1 MSSIPI
7 LEVVSFSTEHSTH
20 RITNLI
26 KGTGKWTI
34 PIKNVSAIRGQEI
47 TDLEAE
53 FRLPPCQIEALDV
66 GNFWT
71 AILEI
76 EVGRSGESA
85 SQRKPLLAKNSSV
98 LLFMN
103 KLDCRTENNF
113 EGVKFFQKSDI
124 NSEVLNSSKPW
135 DRLRVVCKQPHRND
149 VLFGL
154 SLLKIR
160 GQRLDNPQIFHQ
172 PNFENIL
179 PASGNQDKELPKNSK
194 SDHRWKIRRKEMYAT
209 EI

>member
-34 PIKNVSAIRGQEI
+34 PIKNISASRGQEI

-53 FRLPPCQIEALDV
+53 FRLPPCQIEALDI

-71 AILEI
+71 AICDI

-85 SQRKPLLAKNSSV
+85 SQRKPLLEKNSSI
-98 LLFMN
+98 LFMN

-113 EGVKFFQKSDI
+113 EMVKFFQKSDI
-124 NSEVLNSSKPW
+124 
-135 DRLRVVCKQPHRND
+135 
-149 VLFGL
+149 
-154 SLLKIR
+154 
-160 GQRLDNPQIFHQ
+160 
-172 PNFENIL
+172 IL
-179 PASGNQDKELPKNSK
+179 Q
-194 SDHRWKIRRKEMYAT
+194 
-209 EI
+209 

>member
-34 PIKNVSAIRGQEI
+34 PIKNISASRGQEI

-53 FRLPPCQIEALDV
+53 FRLPPCQIEALDI

-71 AILEI
+71 AICDI

-85 SQRKPLLAKNSSV
+85 SQRKPLLEKNSSI
-98 LLFMN
+98 LFMN

-124 NSEVLNSSKPW
+124 DSEVLNSSKPW

-160 GQRLDNPQIFHQ
+160 GQRLDNPQILKIFYQHQ
-172 PNFENIL
+172 EIKTKNCLKIVALIIQNGLFREV
-179 PASGNQDKELPKNSK
+179 ELQN
-194 SDHRWKIRRKEMYAT
+194 Y
-209 EI
+209 